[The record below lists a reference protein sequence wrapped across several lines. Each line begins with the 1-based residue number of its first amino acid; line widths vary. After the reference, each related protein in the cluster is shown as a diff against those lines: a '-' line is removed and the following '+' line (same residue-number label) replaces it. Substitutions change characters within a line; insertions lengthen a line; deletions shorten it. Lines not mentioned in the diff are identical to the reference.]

1 MRKQTRRK
9 VWKLVDPLSH
19 VLQGIVPTPEAEL
32 DKIRLRELGAIE
44 AFAKGH
50 ATLVEWNEMAA
61 MLNIAEYLA
70 NNGVGIEVVES
81 CKDVQRHLVEAA
93 ERYQKTQRMGLSG
106 LGIQSL
112 RNLYDFA
119 DIQRQ
124 SITRGEYER
133 AIRAAM
139 LQAKQHG
146 NEIRPVSV

>member
-1 MRKQTRRK
+1 M
-9 VWKLVDPLSH
+9 D
-19 VLQGIVPTPEAEL
+19 GIVVTPESEL

-50 ATLVEWNEMAA
+50 ATLVEWHEMAA
-61 MLNIAEYLA
+61 MLNVAEYLA
-70 NNGVGIEVVES
+70 NNGVGIEVVDV

-124 SITRGEYER
+124 SITRSEYER
-133 AIRAAM
+133 AIRGAM
-139 LQAKQHG
+139 LSARQNGQHL
-146 NEIRPVSV
+146 